1 MRNHRVSI
9 PAVLCLFSLQA
20 NPASALN
27 DRSYVTGTNLGAPAN
42 PCTRSQPCQ
51 TFAQALA
58 QTNAGGEI
66 NCIDPGEYG
75 KVAINKSITI
85 NCEAARGG
93 ITLATNGFG
102 IELTTAAT
110 DVVIIRGVDLLAVNL
125 NQGQGLICNSCNIR
139 ELHISNVTVRGF
151 NKGMTF
157 QPVNISQLV
166 VEGSTFANNS
176 VSGIIVLPSSPGAAN
191 VHLSRV
197 RADNNADGITVT
209 GSSSSIGINVNIQ
222 DSLIT
227 GNTLVGVRASSN
239 AGQAPV
245 NISITGSQISGNFG
259 PGLQAT
265 GSGISNIRVG
275 ASMISANAS
284 AINAQ
289 NNGQVRS
296 FGNNQVNSN
305 GGGETF
311 TGADLLK

>member
-93 ITLATNGFG
+93 ITVASGSG
-102 IELTTAAT
+102 IILSTSAT
-110 DVVIIRGVDLLAVNL
+110 DVVNISGVDIQGTGGVRGIECGGSVGELHVRAVIIRNFAEG
-125 NQGQGLICNSCNIR
+125 IFF
-139 ELHISNVTVRGF
+139 HPT
-151 NKGMTF
+151 
-157 QPVNISQLV
+157 NISQLV
-166 VEGSTFANNS
+166 VKDSTFANATTAAI
-176 VSGIIVLPSSPGAAN
+176 GIQPTSTGAAN

-197 RADNNADGITVT
+197 RAENTASGIFGFGVT
-209 GSSSSIGINVNIQ
+209 GSIGVNINIQ

-227 GNTLVGVRASSN
+227 GGSTAGVRAQTN
-239 AGQAPV
+239 AGQTPI
-245 NISITGSQISGNFG
+245 NISIIGTQISGNFG
-259 PGLQAT
+259 PGLLASGT
-265 GSGISNIRVG
+265 GAMIRVG

-284 AINAQ
+284 AISFINA
-289 NNGQVRS
+289 GQVRS

-305 GGGETF
+305 GGGEVFSGT
-311 TGADLLK
+311 DLLK